1 MVESYEDL
9 LSRLKDLR
17 ANLELLKSRGESVT
31 PDQFDGLI
39 NHLKSL
45 NTTIHDLFKK
55 LGTDK
60 QKDI

>member
-9 LSRLKDLR
+9 LFRLRHLKT
-17 ANLELLKSRGESVT
+17 NVELLKSRGRPVT

-39 NHLKSL
+39 DHLKAL

-55 LGTDK
+55 LEKSKEKG
-60 QKDI
+60 